1 MNECINTEHLKN
13 VTDGG
18 KAKYSKN
25 TSRSAP
31 SSEI

>member
-13 VTDGG
+13 DTAGG
-18 KAKYSKN
+18 KVKYSKN

-31 SSEI
+31 SS